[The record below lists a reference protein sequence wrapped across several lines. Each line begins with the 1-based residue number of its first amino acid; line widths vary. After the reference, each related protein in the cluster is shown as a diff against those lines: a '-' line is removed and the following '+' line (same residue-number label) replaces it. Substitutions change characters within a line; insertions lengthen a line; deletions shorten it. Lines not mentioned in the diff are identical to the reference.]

1 MFLDKESELYIPLI
15 ELLDELVAKS
25 LLSRHSCENGEIYY
39 LFTPLAASKEG
50 KKIFAE
56 IIETVLLAKPNVK
69 LISKH

>member
-1 MFLDKESELYIPLI
+1 
-15 ELLDELVAKS
+15 LDELVAQS

-50 KKIFAE
+50 KKVFTE
-56 IIETVLLAKPNVK
+56 IIETVLLAKPEVK